1 MHADGPGS
9 GMVPLGPNESYAV
22 RTGTPGWQRDK
33 PQHLSTS
40 LRTSAEAKPRL
51 EMGAGRMNS
60 QPGFAYQ
67 AILLTEYP
75 VSGLGRSSARVCLR
89 YFSIAGIKH
98 QVHGN
103 LRKSLF
109 GLTVSQ
115 RWSPP
120 SAPYSLHPGHIYT
133 RTEEEKPGAHKSV
146 TCSNTLTRSSH
157 PAVSILG

>member
-33 PQHLSTS
+33 PQHLSTW

-75 VSGLGRSSARVCLR
+75 VCVRTGAELSES
-89 YFSIAGIKH
+89 
-98 QVHGN
+98 
-103 LRKSLF
+103 
-109 GLTVSQ
+109 VS
-115 RWSPP
+115 
-120 SAPYSLHPGHIYT
+120 
-133 RTEEEKPGAHKSV
+133 
-146 TCSNTLTRSSH
+146 
-157 PAVSILG
+157 